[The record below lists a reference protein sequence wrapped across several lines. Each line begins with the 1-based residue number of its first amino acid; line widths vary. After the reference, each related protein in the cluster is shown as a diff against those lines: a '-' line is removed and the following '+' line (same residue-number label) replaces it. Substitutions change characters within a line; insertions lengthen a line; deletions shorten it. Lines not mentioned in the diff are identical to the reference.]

1 MRIQVLSTVA
11 LFILCSPALAETT
24 TLKQAL
30 EATYKNSPSIAQQR
44 EKLLEL
50 NEIVVQKFAS
60 LKPVVNAT
68 LKQNLDDVNGKF
80 TNTATLTIKQL
91 IYDGGKSLNLINSSK
106 LIVLAERELLI
117 QSEQNSLLKVITS
130 YMDLR
135 QAIATLELAKSN
147 TSVLREQLRASQNR
161 FEVGEVTRT
170 DVSQTEARLASAIS
184 NVEARN
190 AAVLSQIANYFL
202 IVGQDPGALE
212 TPQKH
217 PIIPS
222 DVATAEAIALTD
234 HPRIRA
240 AKLYLQAADQDI
252 SATRKNTNPII
263 SGSLTSS
270 TGSAIKSSIG
280 AKIEASIPIFIGGKL
295 RSKQR
300 SAVSARQAK
309 KYALD
314 TAISSTRYNLN
325 AYYATWQAALAA
337 IKASN
342 AQIESARI
350 AFEGVTEETKL
361 GSRTT
366 LDVLDAEQELLS
378 ARSNL
383 ISALR
388 DEQVQA
394 YKVLAEM
401 GQLTA
406 SSLGLNVKLY
416 DPTLDYNKIVIESPL
431 GKARIKLLE
440 KLQNR

>member
-1 MRIQVLSTVA
+1 MRILVLSSVT
-11 LFILCSPALAETT
+11 LFVLCSSALAETT
-24 TLKQAL
+24 TLNQAL
-30 EATYKNSPSIAQQR
+30 EATYKNNPSIAQQR

-50 NEIVVQKFAS
+50 NEIVVQKSAALMPS
-60 LKPVVNAT
+60 VNAN
-68 LKQNLDDVNGKF
+68 LKQDLDDVNGKYA
-80 TNTATLTIKQL
+80 NTATLTIKQL
-91 IYDGGKSLNLINSSK
+91 IYDGGKSLDLIDSSK
-106 LIVLAERELLI
+106 LTVFAERELLI
-117 QSEQNSLLKVITS
+117 QSEQNSLLNVITS

-135 QAIATLELAKSN
+135 QAIATLDLAASN
-147 TSVLREQLRASQNR
+147 VSVLSQQLRASQNR

-170 DVSQTEARLASAIS
+170 DVSQTEARLASAVS
-184 NVEARN
+184 NVKAGN
-190 AAVLSQIANYFL
+190 AAVLSQIANYFS
-202 IVGQDPGALE
+202 IVGEEPGTLE
-212 TPQKH
+212 TPPKH
-217 PIIPS
+217 PIIPA
-222 DVATAEAIALTD
+222 DVATAEAIALNN

-240 AKLYLQAADQDI
+240 AKLYLQAADQTI

-263 SGSLTSS
+263 SGTLTSS
-270 TGSAIKSSIG
+270 IGSSIKSSIG
-280 AKIEASIPIFIGGKL
+280 AKIEASIPIFSGGEL

-300 SAVSARQAK
+300 SAVNARQAK

-314 TAISSTRYNLN
+314 TAVSSTRYNLN
-325 AYYATWQAALAA
+325 SYYATWQAALAA

-350 AFEGVTEETKL
+350 AFEGVTEEAKL

-378 ARSNL
+378 ARLNL
-383 ISALR
+383 VSALR

-406 SSLGLNVKLY
+406 SSLGLNIKLY

-440 KLQNR
+440 KLKNR